1 MYGELAPRA
10 GRRLERRLPEAHAD
24 IATQLQ
30 DLLYPGFLE
39 DLFPGRLQHY
49 PRYLKALRERLDQ
62 ADQDPARDAQ
72 RMAQVEPWWQRY
84 LDAIEAGQPYDEDLD
99 AYRWL
104 VEEYRVS
111 LFAQRLKTAVKVS
124 EKRLADAWRT
134 ATS

>member
-1 MYGELAPRA
+1 MWIPRNAHMKAAGIQDSREDALAYIRHLA
-10 GRRLERRLPEAHAD
+10 
-24 IATQLQ
+24 
-30 DLLYPGFLE
+30 
-39 DLFPGRLQHY
+39 
-49 PRYLKALRERLDQ
+49 
-62 ADQDPARDAQ
+62 
-72 RMAQVEPWWQRY
+72 
-84 LDAIEAGQPYDEDLD
+84 AGQPYDEDLD